1 MEPLHSLVIVCGK
14 APCET
19 VKAPPQR
26 ECDLALR
33 HWKRSICDAKAYPC
47 FSDTKEVKIPDNLAE
62 ERPTFSGFVR
72 YETTFHWSGTHC
84 ALEIEDAGECVEV
97 FLNGESLGLQLIPP
111 FRYDLSAK
119 LKSGENQLAIEV
131 ATTLERQ
138 MCPQL
143 SGYQKMLA
151 HEPQAMSGLTGNV
164 SLKGQ
169 LNYIAE
175 KPKSAIVS
183 CTL

>member
-1 MEPLHSLVIVCGK
+1 M
-14 APCET
+14 
-19 VKAPPQR
+19 Q
-26 ECDLALR
+26 
-33 HWKRSICDAKAYPC
+33 HWRRSTCDAAEYPHYTN
-47 FSDTKEVKIPDNLAE
+47 TKEVEIPDRLAE
-62 ERPTFSGFVR
+62 EQPTFSGFVR

-84 ALEIEDAGECVEV
+84 TLEIEDAGECVEA

-138 MCPQL
+138 MYPQL

-164 SLKGQ
+164 LLEG
-169 LNYIAE
+169 
-175 KPKSAIVS
+175 
-183 CTL
+183 